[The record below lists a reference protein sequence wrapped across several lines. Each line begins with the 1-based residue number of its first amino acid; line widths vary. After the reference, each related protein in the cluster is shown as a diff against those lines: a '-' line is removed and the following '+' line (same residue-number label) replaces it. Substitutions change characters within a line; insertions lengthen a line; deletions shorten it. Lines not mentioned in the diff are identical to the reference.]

1 VLLDGMTGGRVA
13 LRPLSFTASP
23 RTNSLQLG
31 FNYATDLAPH
41 DSTTPR
47 LEAYNAD
54 VQFDLFRSGDIA
66 FSPFVSYAWYPDF
79 GDGLAF
85 GADIHS
91 DEFLDLLTFRFR
103 MGVFYNSKEFIP
115 GYVGSFYTVNNLQAR
130 IIDSDGSV
138 DSLGVS
144 PLEGVAL
151 PAGNGANDL
160 LVELHL
166 VSDDS
171 FEFWYSF
178 RRHYGAQRLSELHF
192 RAFLRAAQRVRL
204 EVGIDRGGLGSFFT
218 VFSNMDDQSA
228 LVFGT
233 DYQIAPPFYLFLRA
247 LYSYER
253 VDDNEDTA
261 QRYLVQ
267 RRFEPMVG
275 IRLRF

>member
-1 VLLDGMTGGRVA
+1 
-13 LRPLSFTASP
+13 
-23 RTNSLQLG
+23 
-31 FNYATDLAPH
+31 
-41 DSTTPR
+41 
-47 LEAYNAD
+47 
-54 VQFDLFRSGDIA
+54 
-66 FSPFVSYAWYPDF
+66 
-79 GDGLAF
+79 
-85 GADIHS
+85 
-91 DEFLDLLTFRFR
+91 
-103 MGVFYNSKEFIP
+103 
-115 GYVGSFYTVNNLQAR
+115 
-130 IIDSDGSV
+130 
-138 DSLGVS
+138 
-144 PLEGVAL
+144 VAL